1 MEPVSEVIPV
11 PVAAKSTGPKM
22 MMFDPKKP
30 IANAPDG
37 TIKVTSK
44 SELIPMSGS
53 PIPSENKLE
62 L

>member
-1 MEPVSEVIPV
+1 
-11 PVAAKSTGPKM
+11 M

-53 PIPSENKLE
+53 PIPSEN
-62 L
+62 